1 MLTRPLTVAGL
12 AALITAALL
21 AAWLPAAQARPAG
34 GKGNGTD
41 PLTSV
46 QCGQAW
52 TPSCTLSAGTPG
64 RTGTT
69 TTAAGGS
76 HGGTGGSGGCAGTVN
91 ARFGCVPPGCE
102 ITVETLACPF
112 GIPGAPGPGAAPP
125 PPGTVAQLAV
135 RYLQLPGPVI
145 RSSPGPRDLQLV
157 SLPTWLWIS
166 PAVWAPQSKTAS
178 VPGESVTVTATPVS
192 VAWRMGDGTTVTC
205 DGPGAAYTGSAD
217 PAAPSPACGYTYT
230 RSSAG
235 QPGGAFRVTATIK
248 WTIFWFGG
256 GLTGRLPPLFSAAA
270 AAFRVAESQA
280 VNITGGQG

>member
-1 MLTRPLTVAGL
+1 MLRRVISGAGL
-12 AALITAALL
+12 ATLL
-21 AAWLPAAQARPAG
+21 AATLLALGQPAAQAG
-34 GKGNGTD
+34 
-41 PLTSV
+41 
-46 QCGQAW
+46 
-52 TPSCTLSAGTPG
+52 
-64 RTGTT
+64 
-69 TTAAGGS
+69 
-76 HGGTGGSGGCAGTVN
+76 GGTGGGDPFGNVLCGQSYSPSCVVSAGSHGSTTTATSDPGGRPGGTAGSGSSGGCAGAVN
-91 ARFGCVPPGCE
+91 TQFGCVPAGCE

-112 GIPGAPGPGAAPP
+112 GIPGAPGPGTAPP

-145 RSSPGPRDLQLV
+145 QSSPGPRDLQLV

-166 PAVWAPQSKTAS
+166 PAVWAPESKTAS

-248 WTIFWFGG
+248 WTIIWSAG

-280 VNITGGQG
+280 VNISGGQG